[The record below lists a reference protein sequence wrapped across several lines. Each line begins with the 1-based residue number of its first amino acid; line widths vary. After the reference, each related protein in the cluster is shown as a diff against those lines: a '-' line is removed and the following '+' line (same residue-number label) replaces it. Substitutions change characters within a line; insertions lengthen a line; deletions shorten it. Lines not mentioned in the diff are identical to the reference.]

1 MKLTFM
7 ISLLK
12 MEKSQIVSASKKS
25 FAKGFRKQLVLE
37 TKWEFK
43 KKKYKFPK
51 KKKPRKFGQNKWI
64 WFTLTDLKVDTL
76 DLLKNTY
83 AL

>member
-12 MEKSQIVSASKKS
+12 MEKSQIVSATKKS
-25 FAKGFRKQLVLE
+25 FAKGFQKLLVLE
-37 TKWEFK
+37 TKWELK

-51 KKKPRKFGQNKWI
+51 KKNLESLVKTSEFDLHSLI
-64 WFTLTDLKVDTL
+64 W
-76 DLLKNTY
+76 
-83 AL
+83 

>member
-1 MKLTFM
+1 M

-12 MEKSQIVSASKKS
+12 MEKSPIVSVTKKGFAKS
-25 FAKGFRKQLVLE
+25 FRKLLVLE

-43 KKKYKFPK
+43 KKKHKFQEK
-51 KKKPRKFGQNKWI
+51 NPRKFGQNKWI
-64 WFTLTDLKVDTL
+64 WFTFTDLIVDTL